1 MTDQKQNVGAGAEA
15 YQAKRDI
22 IVHNGATPEQMAEI
36 IGAITRQLSHFTH
49 EAKAIADQRCEE
61 LKKEILE
68 EIARPGDEDRSG
80 AFRDPDFQFVLGT
93 AIESYARKGTDS
105 LRAELVRLLM
115 ERASHGAES
124 RISYVLNEA
133 IGLAGRLTT
142 QDRALLVTLFAIK
155 TVVINAQHID
165 AVYLRYQQMLNPYVN
180 CLPITEG
187 SFDYLSSIG
196 CISIE
201 RVADHF
207 PLDQHFHRLYGKL
220 IPEIMMPAPA
230 VSDQA
235 EPQMIPHTPSPSEVF
250 SAFKANVP
258 ALEKLVAIWDNSL
271 YRHSVLTGVGKALA
285 HSVLTGDGK
294 IDAALDIFV
303 N

>member
-49 EAKAIADQRCEE
+49 EAKVIADRRCEE
-61 LKKEILE
+61 LKSEILE
-68 EIARPGDEDRSG
+68 ELAKPGGEDRSR
-80 AFRDPDFQFVLGT
+80 AFKDPDFQYVLGA
-93 AIESYARKGTDS
+93 AIESYARNGDES

-115 ERASHGAES
+115 ERASHRAES
-124 RISYVLNEA
+124 RISYILNEA

-155 TVVINAQHID
+155 TVVIKASNVNG
-165 AVYLRYQQMLNPYVN
+165 VYLRYQQMLDSYVD
-180 CLPITEG
+180 CLPVTEG

-207 PLDQHFHRLYGKL
+207 PLDQHFHRLYGEL
-220 IPEIMMPAPA
+220 MPAIMMPAPA
-230 VSDQA
+230 APGQA
-235 EPQMIPHTPSPSEVF
+235 EPQMMPHIPSPSEVF
-250 SAFKANVP
+250 SAFKTHVP
-258 ALEKLVAIWDNSL
+258 ALGRLGDIWDKAL
-271 YRHSVLTGVGKALA
+271 YRHSLLTGVGKALA
-285 HSVLTGDGK
+285 HSILTGDGK
-294 IDAALDIFV
+294 MDAALDVFV